1 VKRFL
6 SLLASFRILAL
17 ILGLVSFFIAVL
29 VQLFLQLTDSA
40 IGLII
45 LGSVLLLISLLG
57 SLEQIRDF
65 LIDKRSR
72 YGLNSAIMI
81 VMYIGIMLLANYLGA
96 IGHLRIDLTASGRF
110 TLSPQTVKV
119 IKNLKSPVEAL
130 AFFPDVPQYRAE
142 RREAQYLLEEYRYFN
157 RMFSFRFIDPET
169 KPAMA
174 RRYRIRS
181 DGTIVFVSGERQ
193 KSVTRII
200 ELEFTGAILEVIGV
214 RAKKIYFLSGHGERD
229 VADSGKGGYSV
240 VRMGLA
246 RDLYEVET
254 LNLTR
259 ELVVPDDCA
268 VLVIAGASKSFPAAD
283 SRAIGEYLR
292 GYGKVLLLVDPDP
305 PTGIRQILS
314 DWGLTISRGHIVDRG
329 AYAVPDQAAPAIY
342 RGNYPPMIITRAL
355 DTTYFP
361 DATSIDLSNELTR
374 VLAARRKGGEN
385 EPAWPLATVQY
396 NNLAILP
403 ALLTSGESWL
413 ETGYTTGGVK
423 KNRGPLVLGALLVAS
438 APMTGESPRKS
449 SEDKLTRVVI
459 IGDSDFASNSHIHNG
474 GNGDLFLNS
483 INWLAEE
490 EHLINIRPK
499 QQPFRKLLVSENAS
513 RFIRFSSVALLPL
526 LILVL
531 GITLWWRNR

>member
-1 VKRFL
+1 MKCFL
-6 SLLASFRILAL
+6 SLLASFRILSL

-29 VQLFLQLTDSA
+29 VQLFLQLAVSA

-57 SLEQIRDF
+57 SQERIRDF

-96 IGHLRIDLTASGRF
+96 IGHLRLDLTASGRF
-110 TLSPQTVKV
+110 TLSPQTVRV
-119 IKNLKSPVEAL
+119 IKNLRSPVEAI
-130 AFFPDVPQYRAE
+130 AFFPDVSQYRAE
-142 RREAQYLLEEYRYFN
+142 RREAQYLMEEYRFFN

-169 KPAMA
+169 EPAMA

-193 KSVTRII
+193 KSVMRIS

-229 VADSGKGGYSV
+229 VTDTDGDGYSV

-246 RDLYEVET
+246 RDLYTVET

-259 ELVVPDDCA
+259 EGGVPDDCA
-268 VLVIAGASKSFPAAD
+268 VLVIAGARKSFPAAD
-283 SRAIGEYLR
+283 TRAIGEYLR
-292 GYGKVLLLVDPDP
+292 GYGKMLLLVDPNP
-305 PTGIRQILS
+305 PTEIRQILA
-314 DWGLTISRGHIVDRG
+314 DWGLTISGGRIIDRV
-329 AYAVPDQAAPAIY
+329 AYAVPDQATPAIY

-361 DATSIDLSNELTR
+361 DATSVDLSSELIR
-374 VLAARRKGGEN
+374 VVAARRKGEGT

-396 NNLAILP
+396 SNLVILP
-403 ALLTSGESWL
+403 ALLTSRESFL
-413 ETGYTTGGVK
+413 ETGRDSGVSK
-423 KNRGPLVLGALLVAS
+423 ERKPLVLGAMLVAS
-438 APMTGESPRKS
+438 APLTGESPRIS
-449 SEDKLTRVVI
+449 SEDKLTRLVI
-459 IGDSDFASNSHIHNG
+459 IGDSDFASNAHIHNG

-490 EHLINIRPK
+490 EHLINIRPR
-499 QQPFRKLLVSENAS
+499 QQSFRRLLVNENAS
-513 RFIRFSSVALLPL
+513 RFIRLSSAVLLPL
-526 LILVL
+526 LVLVL
-531 GITLWWRNR
+531 GVILWWRNR